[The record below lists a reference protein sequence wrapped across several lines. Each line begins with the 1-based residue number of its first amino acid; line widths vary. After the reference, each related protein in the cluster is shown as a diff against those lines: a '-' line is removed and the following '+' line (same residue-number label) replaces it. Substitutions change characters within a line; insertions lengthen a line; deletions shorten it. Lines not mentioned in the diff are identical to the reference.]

1 MVAPLREQCPKCGLK
16 EGEVIEVR
24 TQATKRRSVAGLKP
38 GVRFSVRFVEM
49 PTVERL
55 YQCTKCGHEFTKEI
69 K

>member
-1 MVAPLREQCPKCGLK
+1 MVEPPREQCPKCGLK

-24 TQATKRRSVAGLKP
+24 TQATKRRSVAGKKP
-38 GVRFSVRFVEM
+38 RRFGVRFVEM

-55 YQCTKCGHEFTKEI
+55 CQCAKCGHEFTKEI

>member
-1 MVAPLREQCPKCGLK
+1 MVAPLREQCPECGLK

-24 TQATKRRSVAGLKP
+24 TQATKRRSVAGVKP
-38 GVRFSVRFVEM
+38 GVRFVEM